1 MSQIV
6 IERGEGSLA
15 DRFRPYKV
23 IINGEYRGSI
33 RQREKWAFA
42 VPPGVHTVHLRIDL
56 YCSPPIRVAV
66 VNRTRLVCKS
76 SVAHALGLLAV
87 FSPSSW
93 ITVREEDDASEL
105 ELLEAQYPQRAQPP
119 VKPRPRGG
127 IFRRRSGQRAAA
139 AAREPAYRLA
149 GAKTDEPTQAR
160 RLLELD
166 LRDAVASNALE
177 VQYEPQMDLATQ
189 RVVAF
194 EALLR
199 WRHPVRGVV
208 PPSVFVPVA
217 EELGLIGAISKSV
230 LEQACAEAAAWPHDI
245 CVSVNLSDRQF
256 TDAALPAIVAA
267 ALDAAGLQSARL
279 ELEVAEATVMEQSA
293 QTAATCRA
301 LRDAGV
307 RISVD
312 GFGVGYAALSYVPDT
327 VFDKLKI
334 SRAVVRD
341 LGDPDDRIQVVRAA
355 ARLGASL
362 GMTTCAVGVETQEQL
377 AILVSEGCTQAQ
389 GRVFGPPLTA
399 REVPG
404 FIARINNGDAGAV
417 TLPGPG
423 ALSFF
428 QVVESVNDS
437 VVVTTAQIDAPG
449 PVILYVNPAFTRL
462 TGYKP
467 AEVIGLTPRILQGPG
482 TSRATLDR
490 IRKGLSEGRTV
501 REKILNFS
509 KNGAPYWIELRIVPL
524 RAADGTITHFTAI
537 QRDITMDKRREDDL
551 EILADRD
558 ILTGIPNG
566 RALLRSVD
574 AEIAAAKAAGT
585 AGTHGPCVAFLAVTD
600 FNVLADQRADAVL
613 QAVADRLA
621 DNVRRCDTLCR
632 ISAEIF
638 GLCMPTVTR
647 RDAHAIVD
655 ALCRAVSATP
665 IDTPAGPVSTGLC
678 ASVVA
683 FDGDDGAAALIQR
696 ADAAMTAA
704 RQAAVPRSVP
714 AAA

>member
-6 IERGEGSLA
+6 IERGAGSLA
-15 DRFRPYKV
+15 DRFRPYRV
-23 IINGEYRGSI
+23 IINGEYRGTI
-33 RQREKWAFA
+33 RQKEKWAFA

-66 VNRTRLVCKS
+66 VNRTRLVCRS
-76 SVAHALGLLAV
+76 SVAHALGLLAL

-93 ITVREEDDASEL
+93 ITVREEDDGSDSEL
-105 ELLEAQYPQRAQPP
+105 YYAGDVP
-119 VKPRPRGG
+119 VTAPPRPRGG
-127 IFRRRSGQRAAA
+127 IFRRRVAKRAVS

-149 GAKTDEPTQAR
+149 GPTTDESTQAR

-166 LRDAVASNALE
+166 LREAVATHALD
-177 VQYEPQMDLATQ
+177 VQYEPQIDLVTQ

-208 PPSVFVPVA
+208 PPSAFVPVA
-217 EELGLIGAISKSV
+217 EDLGLIGAISKAM
-230 LEQACAEAAAWPHDI
+230 LEQACAEAATWPDDI
-245 CVSVNLSDRQF
+245 RVSVNLSDRQF
-256 TDAALPAIVAA
+256 ADGALPAIVAA
-267 ALDAAGLQSARL
+267 ALERAGLPSARL
-279 ELEVAEATVMEQSA
+279 ELEVAEGTVMEQSA
-293 QTAATCRA
+293 QTIAACRA
-301 LRDAGV
+301 LRQAGV
-307 RISVD
+307 RIAVD

-327 VFDKLKI
+327 TFDKLKI

-341 LGDPDDRIQVVRAA
+341 LGDPEDRLRVVRAA
-355 ARLGASL
+355 AGLGASL

-377 AILVSEGCTQAQ
+377 AILLSEGCTQAQ
-389 GRVFGPPLTA
+389 GRVFGPPLMA

-404 FIARINNGDAGAV
+404 FIARVNNGDSNAV
-417 TLPGPG
+417 PLPGPG

-428 QVVESVNDS
+428 QVVESANDS
-437 VVVTTAQIDAPG
+437 VVVTTAQLDAPG

-524 RAADGTITHFTAI
+524 RAADGTITHFNAI

-551 EILADRD
+551 EVLADRD
-558 ILTGIPNG
+558 IVTGIPNG
-566 RALLRSVD
+566 RALLRSLE
-574 AEIAAAKAAGT
+574 AEIATAKA
-585 AGTHGPCVAFLAVTD
+585 AGTHGPCVAFLAIND
-600 FNVLADQRADAVL
+600 FSLVADQRADAML
-613 QAVADRLA
+613 QSVADRLA

-638 GLCMPTVTR
+638 GLCLPTVSR
-647 RDAHAIVD
+647 RDGQAIVD
-655 ALCRAVSATP
+655 ALCRAVAATP
-665 IDTPAGPVSTGLC
+665 IATPSGPLAVSLC
-678 ASVVA
+678 ASVVM
-683 FDGDDGAAALIQR
+683 FDGDDGAAALMQR

-704 RQAAVPRSVP
+704 RQAAVARGVV
-714 AAA
+714 AMAG